1 MASNDW
7 HQRGRGPYKN
17 LTDTERAAI
26 GEFATQHGSTKAA
39 REYMIS
45 ESTVRAIKRKYSE
58 ALLHTASDNEEEDCY
73 TRFPYFFVSVK
84 ATDTARYFN
93 HSTVVITTGILTA
106 VITSSTLM

>member
-7 HQRGRGPYKN
+7 HQQGQGPYKK

-45 ESTVRAIKRKYSE
+45 ESTVRVIKRKYSD
-58 ALLHTASDNEEEDCY
+58 ALLYAASENEEEC
-73 TRFPYFFVSVK
+73 
-84 ATDTARYFN
+84 
-93 HSTVVITTGILTA
+93 TVTTLPKEKVGRPLILG
-106 VITSSTLM
+106 

>member
-7 HQRGRGPYKN
+7 HQRGRGPYKK

-58 ALLHTASDNEEEDCY
+58 ALLHCY
-73 TRFPYFFVSVK
+73 
-84 ATDTARYFN
+84 
-93 HSTVVITTGILTA
+93 ITTPQLYKVPIFLCKREGHGY
-106 VITSSTLM
+106 S